1 MRAGLIV
8 KWISIGLDF
17 HRVTQTNEMTALH
30 KDIGEEE
37 QKNIRGGGGE
47 KQTKTTSISM
57 AVS

>member
-17 HRVTQTNEMTALH
+17 HRVTQTNEVTALH

-37 QKNIRGGGGE
+37 QKNIRGGGE
-47 KQTKTTSISM
+47 KQIKTTSISM

>member
-17 HRVTQTNEMTALH
+17 DRVTKTNEVTALH

-37 QKNIRGGGGE
+37 QKNIRGGGE